1 MLSCFNVLV
10 IFMDDQ
16 SQQEKQKI
24 LIVDDDKF
32 LLDMYT
38 LKFREQ
44 GFDVVSAPGGEEAL
58 EALRIGADTFRAAL
72 LDLVM
77 PGIDGFEILRRV
89 REEKLSPACF
99 FIVLSNLGEPS
110 DVEKAK
116 QYQIAGY
123 IIKASSTP
131 SEVVEKVRKII
142 NKA

>member
-1 MLSCFNVLV
+1 MNEQLPQNKPKV
-10 IFMDDQ
+10 
-16 SQQEKQKI
+16 

-38 LKFREQ
+38 TRFRGD
-44 GFDVVSAPGGEEAL
+44 GFDVVSVGGGGEAL
-58 EALRIGADTFRAAL
+58 EALRVGGDTFRAAL

-77 PGIDGFEILRRV
+77 PGADGFEILKHI
-89 REEKLSPACF
+89 REEKLAPSCR

-116 QYQIAGY
+116 RYEIDGY

-131 SEVVEKVRKII
+131 SEVVEKVREILEK
-142 NKA
+142 

>member
-1 MLSCFNVLV
+1 MQLDTDANNPKV
-10 IFMDDQ
+10 
-16 SQQEKQKI
+16 

-38 LKFREQ
+38 IKFREK
-44 GFDVVSAPGGEEAL
+44 GFDVVSVGGGNEAL
-58 EALRIGADTFRAAL
+58 EALRVGGDTFHAAL

-77 PGIDGFEILRRV
+77 PAMDGFEILMRI
-89 REEKLSPACF
+89 REEKLAPSCRL
-99 FIVLSNLGEPS
+99 IVLSNLGEPS

-131 SEVVEKVRKII
+131 SEVVEKVREII
-142 NKA
+142 GK